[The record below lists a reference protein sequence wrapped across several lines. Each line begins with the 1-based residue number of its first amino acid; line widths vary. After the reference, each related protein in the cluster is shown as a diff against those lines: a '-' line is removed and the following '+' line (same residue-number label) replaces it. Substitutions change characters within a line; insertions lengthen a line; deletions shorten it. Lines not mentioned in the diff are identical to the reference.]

1 MLVLH
6 LLRLAITGSQLTLS
20 QTVLIGTELT
30 RFRMETILLEI
41 AKNNGVSVALL
52 IFMVVWFKDELKQ
65 LKKENADLHNER
77 KIEIKEFLTT
87 ITSFTSA
94 INLLSD
100 TIEDLK
106 NKINGKA

>member
-1 MLVLH
+1 
-6 LLRLAITGSQLTLS
+6 
-20 QTVLIGTELT
+20 
-30 RFRMETILLEI
+30 METILLEI
-41 AKNNGVSVALL
+41 AKNKGVSVALL

-87 ITSFTSA
+87 ITNFTSA

>member
-1 MLVLH
+1 
-6 LLRLAITGSQLTLS
+6 
-20 QTVLIGTELT
+20 
-30 RFRMETILLEI
+30 METILLEI